1 MRNRY
6 VIITG
11 LDMGS
16 SKVSAVAA
24 GIDRDGGFS
33 ILAHASSPSA
43 GISKGVIVN
52 LNEAVDSISKVFGR
66 LKGKISRR
74 PDNVYVNING
84 EGIRGENSKG
94 MIPLSIRG
102 REVTAADMARCVN
115 AASTIRLPFDREI
128 IHTVVHN
135 FSIDDQPAVTD
146 PVGLYASRLYCET
159 YVLTAGV
166 NHIQNIYKCVN
177 NAGYEVREVVFTG
190 IADAAGVLT
199 EEERREGAVILDI
212 GASLTAISLFSKGV
226 LSDISIIASG
236 TDEVK
241 SALSESKPLADIMSK
256 TRSAIE
262 GFAAKKGKIK
272 TVVLM
277 GGIAF
282 SDNVVEVLEGMLAY
296 PVPIKVGVARDVK
309 GDISGVDSIRLATA
323 IGLVKYGRDKYE
335 KKVIRRK
342 GLVKNLS
349 AKVVEFFNNYF

>member
-1 MRNRY
+1 
-6 VIITG
+6 
-11 LDMGS
+11 
-16 SKVSAVAA
+16 
-24 GIDRDGGFS
+24 
-33 ILAHASSPSA
+33 
-43 GISKGVIVN
+43 
-52 LNEAVDSISKVFGR
+52 
-66 LKGKISRR
+66 
-74 PDNVYVNING
+74 
-84 EGIRGENSKG
+84 
-94 MIPLSIRG
+94 
-102 REVTAADMARCVN
+102 
-115 AASTIRLPFDREI
+115 
-128 IHTVVHN
+128 
-135 FSIDDQPAVTD
+135 
-146 PVGLYASRLYCET
+146 
-159 YVLTAGV
+159 
-166 NHIQNIYKCVN
+166 
-177 NAGYEVREVVFTG
+177 VREVVFTG

-349 AKVVEFFNNYF
+349 AKVVDIFNNYF